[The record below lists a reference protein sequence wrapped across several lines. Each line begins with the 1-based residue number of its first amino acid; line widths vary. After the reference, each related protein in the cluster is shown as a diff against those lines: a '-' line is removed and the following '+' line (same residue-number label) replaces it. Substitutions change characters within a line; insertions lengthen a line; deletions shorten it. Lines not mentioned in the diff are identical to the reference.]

1 MGTMIKMLLA
11 GTAIYFGL
19 IFKLPAEEPKQNNCG
34 GSSSMEQWY
43 NGVRDN
49 AGKTL
54 ETMKQDWSNVPNNVT
69 IGVSAS
75 LSNSYASFISGVQN
89 IANIK

>member
-11 GTAIYFGL
+11 VTAIYFGL
-19 IFKLPAEEPKQNNCG
+19 TFKLPAEEPKQNTC

-43 NGVRDN
+43 NGVRDS

-75 LSNSYASFISGVQN
+75 LSNSYTSFISGVQN

>member
-19 IFKLPAEEPKQNNCG
+19 IFKLPAEEPKQNTC

-43 NGVRDN
+43 NGVRDS

-75 LSNSYASFISGVQN
+75 LSNSYTSFINGVQN